1 MASNVESFITVY
13 NDISWRGDSY
23 SSPLP
28 IHVDN
33 EKFSFGQEFAE
44 RENKARQGRAYISN
58 VTTAEARK
66 PTAEIT
72 YQPRTDDIAYF
83 LFPHFQMGIRTGSDP
98 DVFEFVPSKSPP
110 EYGYDIWKGYGT
122 YGDPPGE
129 VYSSSFLKKYFTTD
143 SEIDSLLFRHGICD
157 SLTFSASA
165 GEDLLIKSSWRFKS
179 VGTGTRVNSVP
190 NGYISGGNFYS
201 IGAHEYIGGG
211 GAAVDA
217 GTYSTQSPFTFFE
230 GTLNIGPH
238 SFDILNLD
246 VTSKNNILEKVITG
260 EKNPDCFPFRDY
272 QITGQFVIDL
282 PSDGLEQIGSM
293 VDVDNF
299 AITGTWYKDSSNY
312 IVFDIPYCERRNFDV
327 GIGNRNID
335 ATIPFKA
342 FENDGTHPIKITV
355 SSGDVIPFAQGM
367 YDAGYGA
374 RTIADYELL
383 DAGYGARTIGDY
395 ELIDRDN

>member
-28 IHVDN
+28 IHVDS

-44 RENKARQGRAYISN
+44 REGKARQGRAYISN

-98 DVFEFVPSKSPP
+98 DVFEFVPSKGPP
-110 EYGYDIWKGYGT
+110 RYGYDIWKGYGT
-122 YGDPPGE
+122 YGEPPGE

-143 SEIDSLLFRHGICD
+143 SEIDSLLFRRGICD

-165 GEDLLIKSSWRFKS
+165 GEDLLIKSSWKFKS
-179 VGTGTRVNSVP
+179 VGTGTRVNSIP
-190 NGYISGGNFYS
+190 N
-201 IGAHEYIGGG
+201 

-238 SFDILNLD
+238 SFDILSLD
-246 VTSKNNILEKVITG
+246 VTSKNNVLEKVITG
-260 EKNPDCFPFRDY
+260 AQNPDCFPFRDY
-272 QITGQFVIDL
+272 QITGRFVIDL

-299 AITGTWYKDSSNY
+299 DIT
-312 IVFDIPYCERRNFDV
+312 
-327 GIGNRNID
+327 
-335 ATIPFKA
+335 
-342 FENDGTHPIKITV
+342 
-355 SSGDVIPFAQGM
+355 
-367 YDAGYGA
+367 
-374 RTIADYELL
+374 
-383 DAGYGARTIGDY
+383 
-395 ELIDRDN
+395 